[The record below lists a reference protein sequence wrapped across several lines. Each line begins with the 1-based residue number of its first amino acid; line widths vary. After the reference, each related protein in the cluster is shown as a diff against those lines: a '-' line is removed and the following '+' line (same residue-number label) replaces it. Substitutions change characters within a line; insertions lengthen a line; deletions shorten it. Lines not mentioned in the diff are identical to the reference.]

1 MKKTVVLLLSI
12 LMLALVSCGNDS
24 VTDDNSQTE
33 NDFEFFSDY
42 GWGYEFSDYE
52 EETKS
57 EPEYDY
63 LIDIFEDVEDWLT
76 FSGAGDE
83 CSIDLSIPDDYSKEI
98 NGLYIKRMYNNSVQL
113 IYNNKLM
120 GEFSFYIDIKYN
132 YSAGDVV
139 TIYDSDTR
147 ELNNNLLQN
156 GFYIKNAEYQFNYP
170 DRGSYITSW
179 EEAVDIFSEL
189 CFKAREC
196 YLEDKSIN
204 IDDERAKRVHWLIIQ
219 AYGEIKPDEILYSE
233 SNRVMVAATC
243 YETDSNGN
251 FNDYVVFM
259 SGIVIEPKEAN
270 EDDALKD
277 IRVEKYLVYS
287 LGRNNSASSV
297 REKILATAT
306 ELYDEYNW
314 NEHIFSFDSI
324 EP

>member
-76 FSGAGDE
+76 FSGAGDG
-83 CSIDLSIPDDYSKEI
+83 CKVYLDVPDDYSREI
-98 NGLYIKRMYNNSVQL
+98 NGLYIKKDWYANEVQF

-120 GEFSFYIDIKYN
+120 GDFSFCFDKDYN
-132 YSAGDVV
+132 LKAGDVV
-139 TIYDSDTR
+139 TIYASDIR
-147 ELNNNLLQN
+147 DLNINLLQN

-179 EEAVDIFSEL
+179 KEAVEVESKLPFEARDCYLKNESIDINSEEAE
-189 CFKAREC
+189 
-196 YLEDKSIN
+196 N
-204 IDDERAKRVHWLIIQ
+204 IYACKEMYTV
-219 AYGEIKPDEILYSE
+219 YGEIKADEVIKSE
-233 SNRVMVAATC
+233 SERVTVAAPILV
-243 YETDSNGN
+243 EKSNGDYN
-251 FNDYVVFM
+251 FYVVYM
-259 SGIVIEPKEAN
+259 QGIVIES
-270 EDDALKD
+270 EDESLKD
-277 IRVEKYLVYS
+277 VRVEYYYVNPWRLKVENYTS
-287 LGRNNSASSV
+287 LSEAV
-297 REKILATAT
+297 LADAT
-306 ELYDEYNW
+306 ERYNAYEW
-314 NEHIFSFDSI
+314 NIVD
-324 EP
+324 P